1 MGNAPWERE
10 RRVNGDE
17 VVITEVASGG
27 DRRAVVA
34 GSGGVEVVGSD
45 GLGFQGAGC

>member
-1 MGNAPWERE
+1 MGSAPWERE

-17 VVITEVASGG
+17 VVTTEVASGG

-34 GSGGVEVVGSD
+34 GERWLPAAAEWRLLAATG
-45 GLGFQGAGC
+45 